1 MRCEGKESGRWGL
14 EGAGG
19 PGGASAW
26 RSECLRFEGSRGAKH
41 GAYPQQNKKPIVQR
55 ILFRCDR
62 GCLCCSRRDEQR
74 RFRMAGTKA
83 ILTCRGAPGHRARSW
98 LKQVAGQSRGGRWGV
113 RRRGPGL
120 AKNNMA
126 GWAGI
131 TGHTGIGVRTQ
142 KGDAG
147 SEEQSRQQATWLL
160 KLARL
165 AQGQQAQG
173 QAHPSPRA
181 TVVGLPFLLQLW
193 ALGALEHVTSPLGP
207 SLASWDRTKDV
218 QSAAS
223 ALAQPLKSPHFSL
236 SPAGRSPDA
245 PPIKHPVAKSLA
257 PLWLPPCARHGLRPR
272 ESEE

>member
-1 MRCEGKESGRWGL
+1 MGTGRGR
-14 EGAGG
+14 G

-41 GAYPQQNKKPIVQR
+41 GAYPKQNKKPIVQR
-55 ILFRCDR
+55 ILFRCDG
-62 GCLCCSRRDEQR
+62 GCLCCSRREEQR
-74 RFRMAGTKA
+74 RFPMAGTKA
-83 ILTCRGAPGHRARSW
+83 ILACRGAPGHRARSW
-98 LKQVAGQSRGGRWGV
+98 LKQLAGQSRGGRWGV
-113 RRRGPGL
+113 RRLGPGL

-165 AQGQQAQG
+165 AQGQQAQDKL
-173 QAHPSPRA
+173 AR
-181 TVVGLPFLLQLW
+181 
-193 ALGALEHVTSPLGP
+193 ALGNGGRPPFPAPTVGFGGSGARHASTWAQSCFLGP
-207 SLASWDRTKDV
+207 NKDV

-245 PPIKHPVAKSLA
+245 PPIKHPVAKSLP
-257 PLWLPPCARHGLRPR
+257 PLWPCTRHGLRPR